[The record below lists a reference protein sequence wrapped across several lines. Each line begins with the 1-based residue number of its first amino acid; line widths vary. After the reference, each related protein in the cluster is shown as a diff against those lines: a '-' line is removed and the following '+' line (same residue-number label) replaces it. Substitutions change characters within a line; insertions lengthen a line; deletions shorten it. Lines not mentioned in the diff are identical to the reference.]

1 MAEGGAMEELVE
13 LAWLL
18 DFYGAL
24 LTEKRRR
31 IVEMRVNEDMTLAEI
46 ADACQMTRQGA
57 YDAFAQARKQLKAYE
72 ATLGLAGRY
81 RQTQAAL
88 AECRLALDRVEAAP
102 GAQADLMAAK
112 RALEQIEKMER

>member
-57 YDAFAQARKQLKAYE
+57 YE

-81 RQTQAAL
+81 RQIQAAL

>member
-72 ATLGLAGRY
+72 ATLGLA
-81 RQTQAAL
+81 AL